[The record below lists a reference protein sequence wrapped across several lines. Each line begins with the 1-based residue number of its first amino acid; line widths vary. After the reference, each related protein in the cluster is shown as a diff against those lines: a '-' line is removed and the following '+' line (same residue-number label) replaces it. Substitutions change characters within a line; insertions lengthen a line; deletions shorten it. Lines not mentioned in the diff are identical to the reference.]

1 MRRLLFV
8 LFALCFSIAAPKL
21 ADAQSPPADEDCPA
35 FVHEAL
41 TTLDLTCDGLGR
53 NALCYGNTLVSVTFN
68 EEVGTDVFTKPSD
81 KALLRD
87 VESVETAP
95 LDPATEQWGLALMNV
110 QANVPGT
117 LPGQGVIFIL
127 MGDAQLENEVE
138 PTDLQEGVTPIEV
151 VVAADI
157 NLRSAPS
164 LKANVLA
171 SGFKGVTFSADL
183 RSPDGEWLRVRH
195 NTLPVWI
202 HRSGIV
208 PVEGLDSLP
217 NPTRT
222 EFSPMQSF
230 QFTGGIGSSTCKEAS
245 GSLLIQ
251 GPNDVVVDLEANG
264 ARIRLA
270 STILLK
276 QENNTLSVTTLSGAA
291 KVGDVIVPAGFTTQ
305 ATVNEDNKVANN
317 AFIPAQPV
325 EKLEDLEI
333 FSDLPET
340 TMNYDLDLEQAA
352 NNQEIF
358 DPEELPNMD
367 ESDFGFDG
375 VDCDLDPTH
384 IECLPEIPLTATA
397 TTCPAAG
404 CVPVTPTAVST
415 ITATTSATCENDPT
429 LPECA
434 TPATLTPEPCVLNP
448 TAPECVTPETE
459 TPDPCVL
466 NPTDPA
472 CGFEISATP
481 EPCVLDPTLPQCAT
495 PEPCVLDPSLPECL
509 TPEPCL
515 LDPTLPECITPEP
528 CLLDPTLP
536 ECITPDPCIVD
547 PATPGCVTPDPC
559 LIDPT
564 LPECGD
570 NSGGGEDPCVLDPT
584 LPQCVP
590 ATTEIPD
597 LCGTDPSLPQ
607 CAPPVTPSPQDPC
620 VVNPTLPE
628 CQPTAET
635 PPTLN
640 TNPVPTVHTCE
651 TDPTLPECNPA
662 PTTASCE
669 TDPTM
674 PECTSTEEPTPQV

>member
-8 LFALCFSIAAPKL
+8 VFALCLYIAAPRL
-21 ADAQSPPADEDCPA
+21 ADAQTPPVDEDCPA

-87 VESVETAP
+87 VQSVETAP

-138 PTDLQEGVTPIEV
+138 PSDLQEGVTPIEV

-195 NTLPVWI
+195 NNLPVWI
-202 HRSGIV
+202 HRSGV
-208 PVEGLDSLP
+208 APVDGLDALP

-270 STILLK
+270 STILL
-276 QENNTLSVTTLSGAA
+276 QQQDNTLSVTTLSGAA

-305 ATVNEDNKVANN
+305 ATVNEQNKVDNS
-317 AFIPAQPV
+317 AFAPAQRV
-325 EKLEDLEI
+325 EKLESLQI
-333 FSDLPET
+333 FSNLPET
-340 TMNYDLDLEQAA
+340 TMNYNLNLEQAA
-352 NNQEIF
+352 ANQEIY
-358 DPEELPNMD
+358 DPEILPTLD
-367 ESDFGFDG
+367 ESDFGFDDI
-375 VDCDLDPTH
+375 DCDLNPAHED
-384 IECLPEIPLTATA
+384 CLPELPPTATG
-397 TTCPAAG
+397 TVCPAAG
-404 CVPVTPTAVST
+404 CIPVTPTSTFT
-415 ITATTSATCENDPT
+415 ITATTSATCQSNPT

-448 TAPECVTPETE
+448 TAPECVTPETA
-459 TPDPCVL
+459 TPNPCVL

-472 CGFEISATP
+472 CATPVISTPEPCLLDPTLPQCVTP
-481 EPCVLDPTLPQCAT
+481 EPCVLDPTLPQC
-495 PEPCVLDPSLPECL
+495 V
-509 TPEPCL
+509 
-515 LDPTLPECITPEP
+515 
-528 CLLDPTLP
+528 
-536 ECITPDPCIVD
+536 TPDPCIVD

-559 LIDPT
+559 VI
-564 LPECGD
+564 
-570 NSGGGEDPCVLDPT
+570 DPT

-590 ATTEIPD
+590 LPTETPD
-597 LCGTDPSLPQ
+597 LCGTDPTLPQ
-607 CAPPVTPSPQDPC
+607 CAPPVSPTVADPC

-628 CQPTAET
+628 CQPTAEM

-640 TNPVPTVHTCE
+640 TNPVPTVHSCE
-651 TDPTLPECNPA
+651 TDPTLPQCNPA

-669 TDPTM
+669 SDPTM
-674 PECTSTEEPTPQV
+674 PECTVTEEPTPQI